1 MKREATIKRKS
12 SETDIQLHFIIDG
25 NGTNNISSGNHFMD
39 HLLMLFTNHGI
50 FNLDLKCKGDIE
62 IDFHH
67 SIEDIGICFGKAVD
81 KALLDKKGICRYGTT
96 YVPMDESLSRVSLD
110 ICGRSNLIYSVNL
123 IDRKINNFE
132 CDLVEDF
139 FKAFTDHSRIT
150 MHIDLLRGRNSHHSI
165 ESIFK
170 AFGRSLSEA
179 CRINPKASNSIPSTK
194 GII

>member
-1 MKREATIKRKS
+1 MKREATIKRKT
-12 SETDIQLHFIIDG
+12 SETDIQLHFTIDG
-25 NGTNNISSGNHFMD
+25 KGAGNVSSGNHFMD
-39 HLLMLFTNHGI
+39 HLLILFTGHGS
-50 FNLDLKCKGDIE
+50 FNLDLRCKGDIE

-67 SIEDIGICFGKAVD
+67 SIEDIGICLGKAVD
-81 KALLDKKGICRYGTT
+81 EALSDKKGIRRYST
-96 YVPMDESLSRVSLD
+96 VHIPMDESLSRVSLD

-132 CDLVEDF
+132 CDLAEDF
-139 FKAFTDHSRIT
+139 FKAFTDHSQIT

-165 ESIFK
+165 ESVFK

-179 CRINPKASNSIPSTK
+179 CSINPKAGNSIPSTK

>member
-12 SETDIQLHFIIDG
+12 SETDIQLQFTIDG
-25 NGTNNISSGNHFMD
+25 NGTSKISSGNHFMD
-39 HLLMLFTNHGI
+39 HLLKLFASHGFFN
-50 FNLDLKCKGDIE
+50 FNLSCKGDIE

-67 SIEDIGICFGKAVD
+67 SIEDIGICLGKAVD
-81 KALLDKKGICRYGTT
+81 EALLDKKGIRRYSTT

-110 ICGRSNLIYSVNL
+110 ICGRSNLLYSVIL

-179 CRINPKASNSIPSTK
+179 CGINPRAGNNIPSTK

>member
-12 SETDIQLHFIIDG
+12 SETDIQIQFTIDG
-25 NGTNNISSGNHFMD
+25 TGMSNISSGNHFMD
-39 HLLMLFTNHGI
+39 HLLILFASHGI
-50 FNLDLKCKGDIE
+50 FNVNLSCKGDTE

-67 SIEDIGICFGKAVD
+67 SIEDIGICLGKALSE
-81 KALLDKKGICRYGTT
+81 ALLDKKGICRYSTI

-139 FKAFTDHSRIT
+139 FKAFTDHARIT

-179 CRINPKASNSIPSTK
+179 CSINPRARNSIPSTK

>member
-1 MKREATIKRKS
+1 MIREATIKRKT
-12 SETDIQLHFIIDG
+12 SETDIKLHIVIDG
-25 NGTNNISSGNHFMD
+25 KGVSTISTGNPFMD
-39 HLLMLFTNHGI
+39 HMLSLFTNHGL
-50 FNLDLKCKGDIE
+50 FNLNLSCKGDTE

-67 SIEDIGICFGKAVD
+67 SIEDIGICLGQ
-81 KALLDKKGICRYGTT
+81 ALSKSLSDRKGIYRYSTV
-96 YVPMDESLSRVSLD
+96 YVPMDESLSRISLD
-110 ICGRSNLIYSVNL
+110 ICGRPNLIYSVNL

-139 FKAFTDHSRIT
+139 FKAFTDHSYIT

-179 CRINPKASNSIPSTK
+179 CSINPKASNSIPSTK
-194 GII
+194 GLL